1 MADDP
6 ISWETIQNPG
16 QLQAALDLEPGRVR
30 VKLTGGNIEEWK
42 RKNNLFQGMNGV
54 PWLWVCLQP
63 GKTQK
68 GLQPYTPYR
77 VLPITTNHSDYL
89 QLRDADGRGI
99 SGSFSCSYLEL
110 VDGLPLHLALK
121 CKLSCE
127 IVALLLAADPTT
139 ASIPDADGFL
149 ALHHALNAQ
158 MYPAA
163 TISALVAAF
172 PQAADTTLLGPT
184 RLSPETTA
192 LLSNMA
198 MQATKSEVMSLRDE
212 MQREREM
219 HRDEMR
225 SLRSEMAEIKGYL
238 VALAPF
244 RTPDTRAS
252 GCW

>member
-42 RKNNLFQGMNGV
+42 RKNSLFQGMNGV

-158 MYPAA
+158 MYPADMV
-163 TISALVAAF
+163 SNLLAAF
-172 PQAADTTLLGPT
+172 P
-184 RLSPETTA
+184 
-192 LLSNMA
+192 
-198 MQATKSEVMSLRDE
+198 
-212 MQREREM
+212 
-219 HRDEMR
+219 
-225 SLRSEMAEIKGYL
+225 
-238 VALAPF
+238 
-244 RTPDTRAS
+244 
-252 GCW
+252 